1 MIASDQITLF
11 NGVVRE
17 KPESEEEVV
26 DHKRNHQFYVIYI
39 IIWIVLIG
47 KDVSEII

>member
-17 KPESEEEVV
+17 KPENEEEVGSFEMII
-26 DHKRNHQFYVIYI
+26 KI
-39 IIWIVLIG
+39 IINSFSFILLYG
-47 KDVSEII
+47 LF